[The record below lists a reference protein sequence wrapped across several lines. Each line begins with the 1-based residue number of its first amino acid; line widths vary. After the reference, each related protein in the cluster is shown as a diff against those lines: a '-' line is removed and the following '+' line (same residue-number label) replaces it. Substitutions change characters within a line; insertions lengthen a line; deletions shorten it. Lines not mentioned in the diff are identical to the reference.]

1 MEGPLEKHVRPF
13 IEYDIEATKKWKDKF
28 PQIRVPRGRRRGDE
42 EIRGIYI

>member
-1 MEGPLEKHVRPF
+1 MEEPLEKHVRPF

-28 PQIRVPRGRRRGDE
+28 PQIRVPRERRRGDE